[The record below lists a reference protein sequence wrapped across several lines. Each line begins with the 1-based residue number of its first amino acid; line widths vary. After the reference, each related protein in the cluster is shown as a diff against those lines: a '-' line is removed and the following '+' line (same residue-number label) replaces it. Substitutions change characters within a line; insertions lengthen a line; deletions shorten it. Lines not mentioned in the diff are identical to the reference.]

1 MKVVRIILNVDID
14 FFCSSFIHLF
24 RIKNISRST
33 TLPHQE
39 NSLLKNN
46 GKKVSMYICCLNV
59 LVNKSGSYFIIFS

>member
-1 MKVVRIILNVDID
+1 MKVERIILNVDID

-24 RIKNISRST
+24 HIKMD
-33 TLPHQE
+33 LPYQE

-46 GKKVSMYICCLNV
+46 GKKVSMYISCLNV